1 MRDNAKDAYRL
12 ERNAL
17 LESLAPLTGG
27 SFSEVY
33 DLAKSHPSHAATKKY
48 CYKAPNPAAFK
59 ALENSFVELLKN
71 SIDVVLQAHVNCPV
85 IPPVL
90 NATMCVYVDESDPK
104 NVSVRCVDNGPGFPQ
119 DFLNKMSTTDARKA
133 HNHVV
138 SSNKATEAGARV
150 DIPLYFGGRGKG
162 LSMLIGKIDV
172 GDQTMV
178 KAAFADIKLTN
189 QINDSSGKIEGAVI
203 TIVTSKEPV
212 INDKIKSAIQ
222 GLRTTSPSSVIDVTL
237 DSGPPKLS
245 MDDDEQGSASPFSS
259 PS

>member
-1 MRDNAKDAYRL
+1 M
-12 ERNAL
+12 
-17 LESLAPLTGG
+17 
-27 SFSEVY
+27 
-33 DLAKSHPSHAATKKY
+33 
-48 CYKAPNPAAFK
+48 
-59 ALENSFVELLKN
+59 
-71 SIDVVLQAHVNCPV
+71 
-85 IPPVL
+85 
-90 NATMCVYVDESDPK
+90 
-104 NVSVRCVDNGPGFPQ
+104 
-119 DFLNKMSTTDARKA
+119 
-133 HNHVV
+133 
-138 SSNKATEAGARV
+138 

-162 LSMLIGKIDV
+162 LSMLIEKIDA
-172 GDQTMV
+172 GDQTRV

>member
-1 MRDNAKDAYRL
+1 
-12 ERNAL
+12 
-17 LESLAPLTGG
+17 
-27 SFSEVY
+27 
-33 DLAKSHPSHAATKKY
+33 
-48 CYKAPNPAAFK
+48 
-59 ALENSFVELLKN
+59 
-71 SIDVVLQAHVNCPV
+71 
-85 IPPVL
+85 
-90 NATMCVYVDESDPK
+90 
-104 NVSVRCVDNGPGFPQ
+104 
-119 DFLNKMSTTDARKA
+119 
-133 HNHVV
+133 
-138 SSNKATEAGARV
+138 
-150 DIPLYFGGRGKG
+150 
-162 LSMLIGKIDV
+162 MLIGKIDV